1 MNLYTVVLLEFQIGA
16 EIPIPVTLILS
27 NRLVPARAIH
37 PGEILREELQ
47 ERGIKQKEFAQL
59 IGVQPTHLNEFIKGK
74 RNLNEDLAMKFERY
88 LGIPFK
94 SWMNLHNGYV
104 YDCKAIEERKI
115 EEERAA
121 DYEAACAQLF
131 NLHILYKRLGIAQ
144 LACVLRVQKI
154 KELCPFDL
162 LSAQELK
169 LQVAG
174 LYKHSEKVQI
184 DEKNMLT
191 WLILN
196 RLALENISDQV
207 ASYSQGNAQKAA
219 KEIAQMAN
227 ERSVT
232 IDKIKQ
238 SLNKY
243 GIEYLVVEKVEKAP
257 VDAYSS
263 FYGKHPV
270 ITVTYRYNDLDKLV
284 FDILH
289 ELYHI
294 DNHLSDAQKAF
305 IAVDGGEY
313 STDPREKEANVF
325 ARQTL
330 IPDAVWKSILKVGC
344 NSLDPY
350 KIIKTIAQE
359 AEANGISPSIAV
371 ARYKHE
377 ANWYKTSSY
386 RSPKIQ

>member
-1 MNLYTVVLLEFQIGA
+1 MATK
-16 EIPIPVTLILS
+16 S

-144 LACVLRVQKI
+144 LSCVLRVQKI

-184 DEKNMLT
+184 DERNMLT

-207 ASYSQGNAQKAA
+207 ASYSHGNAQKAA

-257 VDAYSS
+257 IDAYSS
-263 FYGKHPV
+263 FHGKHPV